1 MIAAP
6 MDVSSIGLEE
16 KVELGVY
23 QSSLNLIQLQ
33 EGFFSTENESCSC
46 RKGFHGCSEVS
57 LMVEGAVW

>member
-33 EGFFSTENESCSC
+33 EGFFRPKTTLVHVVKDSMDV
-46 RKGFHGCSEVS
+46 RRFH
-57 LMVEGAVW
+57 